1 MCKTSPVTANRNQNG
16 DDDFEILTF
25 ERVSE
30 IDGYVVYEVYEGDN
44 TWPHYKIAMHPDGR
58 LITAYAFTY
67 FHNGD
72 DIWISIAQGVG
83 IELEM
88 ARLEPNQWQDAVDLL
103 ISIYKLAI
111 VELKNDGWQP
121 LKKAVLLAPLAI
133 LRDVSVAHATNLAMP
148 TIKRRQ
154 LKAAIAALDRLTM

>member
-58 LITAYAFTY
+58 LITAYAFSY
-67 FHNGD
+67 CVNG
-72 DIWISIAQGVG
+72 DIWISHAQGIG
-83 IELEM
+83 FEIGMEGLD
-88 ARLEPNQWQDAVDLL
+88 PDDWQDGADLL
-103 ISIYKLAI
+103 MSIYQLAI
-111 VELKNDGWQP
+111 HELKNDGGQM
-121 LKKAVLLAPLAI
+121 LESAVLLAPLAI
-133 LRDVSVAHATNLAMP
+133 LQDVSVVHATNRAMP
-148 TIKRRQ
+148 PIKKRE
-154 LKAAIAALDRLTM
+154 LKAAIAAIDRLTM